1 MHTRASIDRE
11 PPSATER
18 VARFRLYFRQIP
30 LAELE
35 AAGFVVVD
43 RDEWEVTEG
52 RRFDEKWDG
61 IAGDQHSPRPGRR
74 TARSQTRRGR
84 RN

>member
-1 MHTRASIDRE
+1 MRTCASVDRE

-35 AAGFVVVD
+35 AAGLVTVD
-43 RDEWEVTEG
+43 RDEHEVTEG
-52 RRFDEKWDG
+52 RRFDEKWNG
-61 IAGDQHSPRPGRR
+61 MAGEQHTPGPTRR
-74 TARSQTRRGR
+74 TARLQTRRSR